1 MYAIFFPCPG
11 RFSLRSALK
20 RSEANQPLAAAAEK
34 KKSPDSRTQTKDK
47 RFIELA
53 STKNDFQAG
62 RPAHSSTE
70 AEDNGHRMEGWA
82 KRAPLT
88 TGSAEKRRRGDQQ
101 GTQVSLPRNT
111 QMFVPCPRLV
121 LERTSSASLLGVKRA
136 SGADL
141 PCAADFVYTLSP
153 DSRTQ
158 TKDKRF
164 IELASTK
171 NDFQAGR
178 PAHSSTE
185 AEDNGHRM
193 EGWAK
198 RAPLTTGSAEKR
210 RRGDQQGTQVSLPR
224 NTQMFVPCP
233 RLVLERTSSASLL
246 GVKRASGADL
256 PCAADFVY
264 TLSPDSRTQ
273 TKDNLHFLI
282 NILQEPIFPSVPGRA
297 PSP

>member
-1 MYAIFFPCPG
+1 MRNIHEHFNSIKTQLYAFINENEQISIRQTFGNLCNFPRPLKFNIRQTIMYAIFFPCPG
-11 RFSLRSALK
+11 RFSLRFALK

-53 STKNDFQAG
+53 STKNDFQA
-62 RPAHSSTE
+62 E
-70 AEDNGHRMEGWA
+70 
-82 KRAPLT
+82 
-88 TGSAEKRRRGDQQ
+88 RR
-101 GTQVSLPRNT
+101 
-111 QMFVPCPRLV
+111 
-121 LERTSSASLLGVKRA
+121 
-136 SGADL
+136 
-141 PCAADFVYTLSP
+141 
-153 DSRTQ
+153 
-158 TKDKRF
+158 
-164 IELASTK
+164 
-171 NDFQAGR
+171 
-178 PAHSSTE
+178 AHSSTE

-273 TKDNLHFLI
+273 TKDNLHFSLI
-282 NILQEPIFPSVPGRA
+282 FSRNRSSHRFPAGHHHHDTAFTPFSTALHAFRQQISRRDVQALRHTA
-297 PSP
+297 AAV